1 MVKKK
6 EKEIIR
12 KPDVIL
18 KTIGSALQFVQN
30 NAKQCIIGV
39 VVFLIVVAAV
49 TAYGLNAKN
58 QYNKTQYRLSQGI
71 QSFNEYNASGK
82 KEDIDKAETI
92 FSEVAQKKKGELSS
106 IAKLYQA
113 KINYISGKNEDAK
126 KLYQEVMTTASSA
139 TLKALAEK
147 AIQHIEKK

>member
-6 EKEIIR
+6 EKEILR
-12 KPDVIL
+12 KPDIIL
-18 KTIGSALQFVQN
+18 KTIKSAMQFVQN
-30 NAKQCIIGV
+30 NAKQCSIGL

-49 TAYGLNAKN
+49 AAYGFNAKN
-58 QYNKTQYRLSQGI
+58 QYDKTQYRLSQGI

-92 FSEVAQKKKGELSS
+92 FNEVAQKKKGELSY

-113 KINYISGKNEDAK
+113 KINYTRGKSEDAK
-126 KLYQEVMTTASSA
+126 KMYQEVMGSTSSA

>member
-12 KPDVIL
+12 KPDIIL
-18 KTIGSALQFVQN
+18 TSIGSAIQFVQN
-30 NAKQCIIGV
+30 NAKQFIIGLV
-39 VVFLIVVAAV
+39 IFIIVVAAAA
-49 TAYGLNAKN
+49 AYGFHAKK
-58 QYNKTQYRLSQGI
+58 QYDKTQYQLSQGI
-71 QSFNEYNASGK
+71 QSFNIYNASGK

-92 FSEVAQKKKGELSS
+92 FNEVAQKKKGDLSS

-113 KINYISGKNEDAK
+113 KINYIRGKSEDAR
-126 KLYQEVMTTASSA
+126 KLYQEVISGTSSA
-139 TLKALAEK
+139 SLKAIAEK